1 MPMPMDGRETTLP
14 PPAQAAVS
22 GTKTFLM
29 RGLLFVVI
37 GLVLYAGVYLA
48 AEQLAHHYAKRNRFH
63 AVKTAP
69 HAVYEHVI
77 LGASRTAVFD
87 YEDMNARLER
97 MTGKKILNL
106 SVVGGGITVN
116 RVLLD
121 YFLTAHRTASVVYVM
136 DSFAF
141 YARDWNEDRLH
152 DTRLFVR
159 APLDPALAPILRRN
173 GASLAVVLDY
183 LSGFSKINNPER
195 FKPDVSDDEVVKFG
209 KTYRPV
215 KQIDSQ
221 RMEYLYPR
229 QTDPV
234 AFARY
239 LAQFDAWL
247 RELQARNI
255 RIIVIKPPLPA
266 RVYAML
272 PHEAQFDR
280 ALKPVLAQ
288 HGVEYHDFSLA
299 GNDDQYFFN
308 TDHLNRAGVL
318 NFFEHHLQPL
328 LAR

>member
-1 MPMPMDGRETTLP
+1 MPQPVHV
-14 PPAQAAVS
+14 AAT
-22 GTKTFLM
+22 GAGTFLT

-37 GLVLYAGVYLA
+37 GLLLYAGVYLA
-48 AEQLAHHYAKRNRFH
+48 AEQLSQHYAKRNRFH

-69 HAVYEHVI
+69 HANYDHVI
-77 LGASRTAVFD
+77 LGASRAAVFD

-106 SVVGGGITVN
+106 SVVGGGVTVN

-141 YARDWNEDRLH
+141 YARDWNEGRLQ

-159 APLDPALAPILRRN
+159 APLDWALAPILRRN
-173 GASLAVVLDY
+173 GASPAVVLDY
-183 LSGFSKINNPER
+183 LSGFSKINNPDR
-195 FKPDVSDDEVVKFG
+195 FKPDVSDDEAVKFG

-215 KQIDSQ
+215 KQIDTQ

-234 AFARY
+234 AFAHY
-239 LAQFDAWL
+239 LAQFEAWL
-247 RELQARNI
+247 RELKARNI
-255 RIIVIKPPLPA
+255 RIVVIKAPLPA

-272 PHEAQFDR
+272 PGEAQFDR

-318 NFFEHHLQPL
+318 NFFEHHLLPV